1 MSILN
6 QENLDKLKRDFIG
19 RCSRSKGVD
28 GFLEIPKALE
38 IQPEK
43 EWLNKKEISEEDIQ
57 KAICVYNQ
65 EKSFLSGFKVNR
77 DELNKGK
84 TERREF
90 FYSLPED
97 VFPEY
102 GGLHYP
108 IIVRLTYLVMTPKES
123 KSVLPPFYFC
133 PEVDLFQDFDNG
145 SLEEVKAEK
154 TEDYGELL
162 LIKFER
168 IFDKEGDGYVEKSG
182 AKSEEYLYQVRHNEK
197 GTNVHNEMTVRKERG
212 EYRAFMTI
220 ETDAH
225 DDKGKAIEQM
235 GRWLRRLGR
244 GVEIGEVV
252 AD

>member
-28 GFLEIPKALE
+28 GFLDIPKALE

-43 EWLNKKEISEEDIQ
+43 EWLNTKEISEEDIQ
-57 KAICVYNQ
+57 KAISVYNQ
-65 EKSFLSGFKVNR
+65 EKSFLSGFKFDR

-102 GGLHYP
+102 GDLHYP
-108 IIVRLTYLVMTPKES
+108 IIVRLTYLVMAPKES

-133 PEVDLFQDFDNG
+133 PEIELFQDFGDG
-145 SLEEVKAEK
+145 LFEKVKEEK
-154 TEDYGELL
+154 TEDYGQLL

-168 IFDKEGDGYVEKSG
+168 VFEKEGDGYVEKSG
-182 AKSEEYLYQVRHNEK
+182 AKSEEHLYQVRHNEK
-197 GTNVHNEMTVRKERG
+197 GTNVHNEMIVRKEHG
-212 EYRAFMTI
+212 KYRAFMTI

-225 DDKGKAIEQM
+225 NDKDKAIEQI

-244 GVEIGEVV
+244 GIEIGEVV

>member
-19 RCSRSKGVD
+19 RCSRSKVNSLP
-28 GFLEIPKALE
+28 LEIPEHLKIE
-38 IQPEK
+38 PEA
-43 EWLNKKEISEEDIQ
+43 EWLNKSTISEEDIH
-57 KAICVYNQ
+57 KAISIFNQ
-65 EKSFLSGFKVNR
+65 EKSFLAGFKVNY
-77 DELNKGK
+77 EEVSQGK
-84 TERREF
+84 IERREF

-102 GGLHYP
+102 SELHYP
-108 IIVRLTYLVMTPKES
+108 IIVRLTYLVAMPKED
-123 KSVLPPFYFC
+123 KSLLPSFYFC
-133 PEVDLFQDFDNG
+133 PEVELFQDFGDG
-145 SLEEVKAEK
+145 LIEKVKAEK
-154 TEDYGELL
+154 TEDYGQLL

-168 IFDKEGDGYVEKSG
+168 VFEKDGNGYVEKSG
-182 AKSEEYLYQVRHNEK
+182 AKSEEHLYQVRHNEK

-212 EYRAFMTI
+212 KYRAFMTI

-244 GVEIGEVV
+244 GIEIGEVV

>member
-6 QENLDKLKRDFIG
+6 QQNLDKLKRDFIG

-38 IQPEK
+38 IQPET
-43 EWLNKKEISEEDIQ
+43 EWLNTKEISEEDIQ
-57 KAICVYNQ
+57 KAISVFNQ
-65 EKSFLSGFKVNR
+65 EKSFLAGFKVDR

-90 FYSLPED
+90 LYSLPED

-102 GGLHYP
+102 GDLIYP
-108 IIVRLTYLVMTPKES
+108 IIVRLTYIVTTPKES

-133 PEVDLFQDFDNG
+133 PEVELFQDFG
-145 SLEEVKAEK
+145 EGLFEKVKAEK
-154 TEDYGELL
+154 TEDYGQLL

-168 IFDKEGDGYVEKSG
+168 IFEKKGDGYVEKSG
-182 AKSEEYLYQVRHNEK
+182 AKSEEFLYQVRHNEK
-197 GTNVHNEMTVRKERG
+197 GTNVHNEMIVRKERG

-225 DDKGKAIEQM
+225 SNKDNAIEQM

-244 GVEIGEVV
+244 GVEIGEVI

>member
-1 MSILN
+1 MSILS

-19 RCSRSKGVD
+19 RCSRVKGND
-28 GFLEIPKALE
+28 GFLEIPASLVIE
-38 IQPEK
+38 PED

-57 KAICVYNQ
+57 KAIDIFNQ
-65 EKSFLSGFKVNR
+65 EKSFLSGFKVDR
-77 DELNKGK
+77 DELSKGK
-84 TERREF
+84 IERREL

-102 GGLHYP
+102 SDLIYP
-108 IIVRLTYLVMTPKES
+108 IIVRLTYLVATPNES

-133 PEVDLFQDFDNG
+133 PEVELLQDFGDG
-145 SLEEVKAEK
+145 LFEKVKAEK
-154 TEDYGELL
+154 TEDYGQLL

-168 IFDKEGDGYVEKSG
+168 VFEKEGYGYVEKSG
-182 AKSEEYLYQVRHNEK
+182 AKSEEHLYQVRHNEK
-197 GTNVHNEMTVRKERG
+197 GTNVHNEMIVRKERDK
-212 EYRAFMTI
+212 YRAFMTI

-225 DDKGKAIEQM
+225 DDKDKAIEQM

-244 GVEIGEVV
+244 GLEIGEVI

>member
-6 QENLDKLKRDFIG
+6 QENLDKLKCDFIG

-38 IQPEK
+38 IEPEK

-57 KAICVYNQ
+57 KAISVFNE
-65 EKSFLSGFKVNR
+65 EKSFLVGFKVNR
-77 DELNKGK
+77 KDISEGK

-102 GGLHYP
+102 SGLIYP
-108 IIVRLTYLVMTPKES
+108 IIVRLTYLVATPKES
-123 KSVLPPFYFC
+123 KSVLPPFYLC
-133 PEVDLFQDFDNG
+133 PEVELFQDFGDG
-145 SLEEVKAEK
+145 LFESVKAEK
-154 TEDYGELL
+154 TEDYGQLL

-168 IFDKEGDGYVEKSG
+168 IFGKDGDGYVEKSG
-182 AKSEEYLYQVRHNEK
+182 AKSEEFSYQVRHNEK
-197 GTNVHNEMTVRKERG
+197 GTNVHNEMIVRKERG

-220 ETDAH
+220 ETDTH
-225 DDKGKAIEQM
+225 DDKDKAIEQM

-244 GVEIGEVV
+244 GIEIGEVI

>member
-1 MSILN
+1 MSILK

-19 RCSRSKGVD
+19 RCSRVKGND
-28 GFLEIPKALE
+28 GFLEIPASLVIE
-38 IQPEK
+38 PED

-57 KAICVYNQ
+57 KAIDIFNQ

-77 DELNKGK
+77 EEISKGK
-84 TERREF
+84 IERRELL
-90 FYSLPED
+90 YSLPED

-102 GGLHYP
+102 SDLIYP
-108 IIVRLTYLVMTPKES
+108 IIVRLTYLVATPNES

-133 PEVDLFQDFDNG
+133 PEVELFQDFGDG
-145 SLEEVKAEK
+145 LFEKVKAEK

-168 IFDKEGDGYVEKSG
+168 VFDKEGDGYVEKSG
-182 AKSEEYLYQVRHNEK
+182 AKSEEHLYQVRHNEK
-197 GTNVHNEMTVRKERG
+197 GTNVHNEMTVCKERG
-212 EYRAFMTI
+212 KYRAFMTI

-225 DDKGKAIEQM
+225 DDKDKAIEQM

-244 GVEIGEVV
+244 GIEIGEVIT
-252 AD
+252 D

>member
-1 MSILN
+1 MSILK

-19 RCSRSKGVD
+19 RCSRVKGND
-28 GFLEIPKALE
+28 GFLEIPASLVIE
-38 IQPEK
+38 PED

-57 KAICVYNQ
+57 KAIDIFNQ

-77 DELNKGK
+77 EEISKGK
-84 TERREF
+84 IERREF

-102 GGLHYP
+102 SDLHYP
-108 IIVRLTYLVMTPKES
+108 IIVRITYLVATQNAD

-133 PEVDLFQDFDNG
+133 PEVELLQYFNDGLF
-145 SLEEVKAEK
+145 EKVKAEK
-154 TEDYGELL
+154 TEDYGQLL

-168 IFDKEGDGYVEKSG
+168 VFEKEGYGYVEKSG
-182 AKSEEYLYQVRHNEK
+182 AKSEEHLYQVRHNEK
-197 GTNVHNEMTVRKERG
+197 GTNVHNEMIVRKERDK
-212 EYRAFMTI
+212 YRAFMTI

-225 DDKGKAIEQM
+225 DDKDKAIEQM

-244 GVEIGEVV
+244 GLEIGEVI

>member
-6 QENLDKLKRDFIG
+6 QQNLDKLKRDFIG
-19 RCSRSKGVD
+19 RCSRSKGND

-43 EWLNKKEISEEDIQ
+43 EWLNTKEISEEDIQ
-57 KAICVYNQ
+57 KAISVFNQ
-65 EKSFLSGFKVNR
+65 EKSFLAGFKVNY
-77 DELNKGK
+77 EEVSKGK
-84 TERREF
+84 IERREF
-90 FYSLPED
+90 FYGLPED

-102 GGLHYP
+102 SELHYP
-108 IIVRLTYLVMTPKES
+108 IIVRLTYLVAMPKED
-123 KSVLPPFYFC
+123 KSLLPSFYFC

-145 SLEEVKAEK
+145 LLEEVKAEK

-168 IFDKEGDGYVEKSG
+168 IFDKEGNGYLEKSG
-182 AKSEEYLYQVRHNEK
+182 AKSEEHLYQVRHNEK
-197 GTNVHNEMTVRKERG
+197 GTNVYNEMTVRKERG
-212 EYRAFMTI
+212 KYRAFMTI

-225 DDKGKAIEQM
+225 DDKGKTIEQM

-244 GVEIGEVV
+244 GIEISEVI